1 MRLTYQRPGT
11 AVVLALSG
19 LLVTGCGS
27 TVAMTSQASGVGA
40 SQNDGL
46 GTQVGAPTA
55 SGGGTTAPTAA
66 DPAFSVPRGAG
77 SGPSTPAV
85 AVGAPTPVVPSS
97 GPVVPV
103 TQGPVKVGFF
113 VLKDTG
119 AAFAALGYDGL
130 TSGNGRTQ
138 VLAAVKLINSQGGVG
153 GRQITPVVYEVDAS
167 KDLATSYNEACA
179 TFVQDNKV
187 AAVVSVHYA
196 DALSECTKNKGIPY
210 ISDSNASTNDAS
222 LKGNPLLVLPNQLS
236 IDRASSL
243 LVKGLLDGGWLSGP
257 KKPVIGLITY
267 DKPAYAKVKPTIEAA
282 LKQAG
287 LSLRATEYMPYD
299 DIGAAASSGK
309 AAALKFQSEGVDHVL
324 GLDTGFAM
332 SWFTLSAG
340 QQGYYPKLGMTSLS
354 LPGGF
359 PLLFNDQQLGGSAI
373 VGWSPVLDTTAA
385 HQPTVSTRT
394 TTCLKAMTAAGEDM
408 NATLARMQAA
418 ELCDGTWFLAEVFSS
433 GTISADALRAGL
445 AAMTRGFQSAVS
457 FRADPRA
464 NRASAAA
471 YRNGAYATS
480 CKCYLYS
487 GAVHAVS

>member
-222 LKGNPLLVLPNQLS
+222 LNQY
-236 IDRASSL
+236 IKVAAR
-243 LVKGLLDGGWLSGP
+243 DGW
-257 KKPVIGLITY
+257 
-267 DKPAYAKVKPTIEAA
+267 KV
-282 LKQAG
+282 
-287 LSLRATEYMPYD
+287 
-299 DIGAAASSGK
+299 
-309 AAALKFQSEGVDHVL
+309 
-324 GLDTGFAM
+324 
-332 SWFTLSAG
+332 
-340 QQGYYPKLGMTSLS
+340 
-354 LPGGF
+354 
-359 PLLFNDQQLGGSAI
+359 
-373 VGWSPVLDTTAA
+373 
-385 HQPTVSTRT
+385 
-394 TTCLKAMTAAGEDM
+394 
-408 NATLARMQAA
+408 
-418 ELCDGTWFLAEVFSS
+418 
-433 GTISADALRAGL
+433 
-445 AAMTRGFQSAVS
+445 
-457 FRADPRA
+457 
-464 NRASAAA
+464 
-471 YRNGAYATS
+471 
-480 CKCYLYS
+480 
-487 GAVHAVS
+487 